1 MSVTS
6 SGFSASFVLLRLCH
20 CKCAC
25 SFSPIFPER
34 RIFQFFKAQKE
45 SVNVFF
51 ILMSFLMAE

>member
-6 SGFSASFVLLRLCH
+6 SGFSASFVLLRLCD

-25 SFSPIFPER
+25 SFPSIFPER

-51 ILMSFLMAE
+51 YINVIFNA

>member
-34 RIFQFFKAQKE
+34 RIFQFFKAQKVP
-45 SVNVFF
+45 VNVFF

>member
-45 SVNVFF
+45 PVNVFF
-51 ILMSFLMAE
+51 LY

>member
-6 SGFSASFVLLRLCH
+6 SGFSVSFVLLRLCH

-34 RIFQFFKAQKE
+34 RICQFFKAQKE
-45 SVNVFF
+45 PVHVFYINVIFNG
-51 ILMSFLMAE
+51 

>member
-25 SFSPIFPER
+25 SFSAIFPER
-34 RIFQFFKAQKE
+34 RIFQFFKAQDE
-45 SVNVFF
+45 PVNVF
-51 ILMSFLMAE
+51 LY

>member
-6 SGFSASFVLLRLCH
+6 SGFSVSFVLLRLCH

-25 SFSPIFPER
+25 SFSPIFRER
-34 RIFQFFKAQKE
+34 RIFQFFKAQNE
-45 SVNVFF
+45 PVNVFF

>member
-25 SFSPIFPER
+25 SFSAIFPER
-34 RIFQFFKAQKE
+34 RIFQFFKTQNE
-45 SVNVFF
+45 PVNVF
-51 ILMSFLMAE
+51 LY

>member
-6 SGFSASFVLLRLCH
+6 SGFSVSFVLLRLCH

-25 SFSPIFPER
+25 SFSPVFPER
-34 RIFQFFKAQKE
+34 RIFQLLKAQKE
-45 SVNVFF
+45 PCMFF

>member
-51 ILMSFLMAE
+51 LY

>member
-6 SGFSASFVLLRLCH
+6 SGFSVSFVLLRLCH

-25 SFSPIFPER
+25 SFSAIFPER

-51 ILMSFLMAE
+51 YINVIFNG